1 MAFPLSPTNGQ
12 TAVVNGITYT
22 YSTTYSTWTRVPASG
37 NIAVNI
43 DTFVG
48 DGSNTNFT
56 MSTAPTDAN
65 NVIINVN
72 GVIQLKEAYT
82 VTANSTTLTLSSAP
96 DNGAKVDAIIFKS
109 GAVSSTSGGGSSGT
123 TRAQSMTMG
132 ILFGG

>member
-1 MAFPLSPTNGQ
+1 MSFPTSPTNGQ
-12 TAVVNGITYT
+12 TTSVNGITYV
-22 YSTTYSTWTRVPASG
+22 YSSTYSTWTRVPASG

-43 DTFVG
+43 DNFTG
-48 DGSNTNFT
+48 DGSTTNFT

-72 GVIQLKEAYT
+72 GVIQLKSAYT

-96 DNGAKVDAIIFKS
+96 ANGAKVDAIIFKS
-109 GAVSSTSGGGSSGT
+109 GAVSSGGGGT

>member
-1 MAFPLSPTNGQ
+1 MSFPTSPSNGQ
-12 TAVVNGITYT
+12 TTSVNGITYT
-22 YSTTYSTWTRVPASG
+22 YSSTYGTWTRVPASG

-43 DTFVG
+43 DNFTG
-48 DGSNTNFT
+48 DGTTTNFT

-82 VTANSTTLTLSSAP
+82 ITANSTTLTLSSAP
-96 DNGAKVDAIIFKS
+96 AVGAKVDAIIFKS
-109 GAVSSTSGGGSSGT
+109 GAVSATSGGGGGT

>member
-1 MAFPLSPTNGQ
+1 MAFPTSPTNGQ
-12 TAVVNGITYT
+12 TASVNGITYT
-22 YSTTYSTWTRVPASG
+22 YNSTNGTWTRVPASG

-43 DTFVG
+43 DNFTG
-48 DGSNTNFT
+48 DGTTTNFT

-82 VTANSTTLTLSSAP
+82 ITANSTTLTLSSAP
-96 DNGAKVDAIIFKS
+96 AVGAKVDAIIFKS
-109 GAVSSTSGGGSSGT
+109 GAVSATSGGGGT
-123 TRAQSMTMG
+123 TRSQSMTMG

>member
-1 MAFPLSPTNGQ
+1 MAFPTSPTNGQ
-12 TAVVNGITYT
+12 TATVNGITYT
-22 YSTTYSTWTRVPASG
+22 YSTTYDTWTRVPAPG

-48 DGSNTNFT
+48 DGNTTNFT
-56 MSTAPTDAN
+56 MSTAPADAN

-96 DNGAKVDAIIFKS
+96 ANGAKVDAIIFKS
-109 GAVSSTSGGGSSGT
+109 GAVSSTSGGGGT

>member
-1 MAFPLSPTNGQ
+1 MSFPTSPTNGQ
-12 TAVVNGITYT
+12 TASVNGITYT
-22 YSTTYSTWTRVPASG
+22 YNSTNGTWTRVPASG

-43 DTFVG
+43 DNFIG
-48 DGSNTNFT
+48 DGSATNFT

-82 VTANSTTLTLSSAP
+82 ITANSTTLTLSSAP
-96 DNGAKVDAIIFKS
+96 AVGAKVDAIIFKS
-109 GAVSSTSGGGSSGT
+109 GAVSATSGGGSGT

>member
-1 MAFPLSPTNGQ
+1 MAFPTSPTNGQ
-12 TAVVNGITYT
+12 TATVNGITYT
-22 YSTTYSTWTRVPASG
+22 YSTTYGTWTRVPAPG

-48 DGSNTNFT
+48 DGNTTNFT

-96 DNGAKVDAIIFKS
+96 AVGAKVDAIIFKS
-109 GAVSSTSGGGSSGT
+109 GAVSSTSGGGGT

>member
-1 MAFPLSPTNGQ
+1 MSFPTSPTNGQ
-12 TAVVNGITYT
+12 TATINGITYT
-22 YSTTYSTWTRVPASG
+22 YSATYGTWTRVPAPG

-48 DGSNTNFT
+48 DGSNTSFT

-96 DNGAKVDAIIFKS
+96 ANGAKVDAIIFKS
-109 GAVSSTSGGGSSGT
+109 GAVSSTSGGGGT